1 MTWNVNLLNISIFD
15 THTVYSYQI
24 STNAGYFVLL
34 YEYMNA
40 VIAMRTQDEHLV
52 YTRQVF

>member
-24 STNAGYFVLL
+24 SINAGYFVLL
-34 YEYMNA
+34 YEYVHECWYFSDSNED
-40 VIAMRTQDEHLV
+40 MR
-52 YTRQVF
+52 